1 MLSVGD
7 ALAVALLLLFSV
19 WFGGQIA
26 ALVAI

>member
-1 MLSVGD
+1 MLSED